1 MVGYRFVDDLSTEV
15 TRLQTELPEAAA
27 DLEQDSQLLQD
38 FRLSER
44 VDEFVQ
50 QLPDQTIGPADAA
63 STAVTYVVAGTLTLF
78 LLLYVPRMIDAGFSQ
93 IRDERRRRELRRF
106 VLVALA
112 NTRRYVLGSLATMFA
127 IGLIVYLMCR
137 LFDLPAPTPLAV
149 VAGMLSALP
158 YFGVALGAL
167 PVLLLSAGLN
177 GWEQTVVVTVVIVVL
192 QVGQVQVLKR
202 VIQPRSLYIGPA
214 VMAIVGLIGFD
225 LYGLGGLLFGAAIGV
240 FLIALGDAVRRH
252 RGVRWVARPDR
263 QRPRANQSR
272 SRPAAPSV
280 EQAPGGDLDLVLGH
294 QDRQGG
300 VAQRDEAVL
309 AGDEADPAVEAV
321 LDEPGDDALAH
332 AARAPGLVH
341 DQDPAGGT
349 GLGHH
354 VGDGQRR
361 QPPEVEDAHAHPL
374 GAQAAG
380 DAQREVQAVGPRH
393 DQQVTALAVEPR
405 RADGHV
411 LRRPTG
417 RAGRR
422 RRATPDRP
430 ARAGRP
436 CGTGRWARGTRSRV
450 PSTAAAARHVRSI
463 AAASPGR
470 PGDAITKPG
479 MSRSTPMAS
488 SLWKWP
494 PKPFW

>member
-15 TRLQTELPEAAA
+15 SRLQTELPEAAA

-137 LFDLPAPTPLAV
+137 VFDLPAPTPLAV
-149 VAGMLSALP
+149 VAGILSALP

-177 GWEQTVVVTVVIVVL
+177 GWEQTVVVTVVVMVL
-192 QVGQVQVLKR
+192 QVGQVQILKR

-240 FLIALGDAVRRH
+240 FLIALGDASADTAVF
-252 RGVRWVARPDR
+252 
-263 QRPRANQSR
+263 
-272 SRPAAPSV
+272 
-280 EQAPGGDLDLVLGH
+280 GGS
-294 QDRQGG
+294 
-300 VAQRDEAVL
+300 
-309 AGDEADPAVEAV
+309 
-321 LDEPGDDALAH
+321 
-332 AARAPGLVH
+332 
-341 DQDPAGGT
+341 
-349 GLGHH
+349 
-354 VGDGQRR
+354 
-361 QPPEVEDAHAHPL
+361 
-374 GAQAAG
+374 
-380 DAQREVQAVGPRH
+380 
-393 DQQVTALAVEPR
+393 
-405 RADGHV
+405 
-411 LRRPTG
+411 
-417 RAGRR
+417 
-422 RRATPDRP
+422 P
-430 ARAGRP
+430 ARIVSAEGEP
-436 CGTGRWARGTRSRV
+436 V
-450 PSTAAAARHVRSI
+450 P
-463 AAASPGR
+463 
-470 PGDAITKPG
+470 
-479 MSRSTPMAS
+479 
-488 SLWKWP
+488 
-494 PKPFW
+494 